1 MPQRSKTLQ
10 SDSMKPHRTNSAQ
23 GSFLLPDLASQLDPR
38 QALYCLAT
46 AIDWKSFEDAF
57 GPLYS
62 AEGRPALPIRR
73 MVGLLILKH
82 LQNLSDERVV
92 DFWSLSPYAQFFCGE
107 REMQW
112 GLPCEAS
119 ELVHFRN
126 RIGPDGAEKIFAS
139 TIELHGEK
147 AKENITYPTDTKLAA
162 KIVRGG
168 VKLAKKNGV
177 ALRQSFE
184 RTVPKLLAAQRGRRH
199 KNGAQRARKASRSLK
214 TIAWRVVRQLDKG
227 LDANAGDRRWLEVAK
242 RVLKQK
248 KGDSQKVYSLHEP
261 EVYCLSKGKEH
272 KKYEFG
278 AKASLVVGKTHGV
291 ILGAYSLP
299 ENDYDGHTLDRA
311 LKQVERIAKYRPEV
325 AIADR
330 GYRGKSRCGETEIVT
345 PKPPKKGAT
354 NYEKRKARQR
364 FRRRAAIEPRIG
376 HLKSDFR
383 LGRNFLK
390 GQKGDAINLLL
401 AAAASNLSLW
411 MRRALS
417 ALYYWLRFLLQN
429 LVGHQKLAVSTPF

>member
-1 MPQRSKTLQ
+1 M
-10 SDSMKPHRTNSAQ
+10 
-23 GSFLLPDLASQLDPR
+23 
-38 QALYCLAT
+38 
-46 AIDWKSFEDAF
+46 
-57 GPLYS
+57 
-62 AEGRPALPIRR
+62 
-73 MVGLLILKH
+73 
-82 LQNLSDERVV
+82 
-92 DFWSLSPYAQFFCGE
+92 
-107 REMQW
+107 
-112 GLPCEAS
+112 
-119 ELVHFRN
+119 
-126 RIGPDGAEKIFAS
+126 
-139 TIELHGEK
+139 
-147 AKENITYPTDTKLAA
+147 
-162 KIVRGG
+162 
-168 VKLAKKNGV
+168 
-177 ALRQSFE
+177 
-184 RTVPKLLAAQRGRRH
+184 
-199 KNGAQRARKASRSLK
+199 
-214 TIAWRVVRQLDKG
+214 VRQLDKG

-278 AKASLVVGKTHGV
+278 AKASLVVGKAHGV

-345 PKPPKKGAT
+345 PKPPKKDAT

-429 LVGHQKLAVSTPF
+429 RVGHQKLAVSKGSGINY

>member
-1 MPQRSKTLQ
+1 
-10 SDSMKPHRTNSAQ
+10 
-23 GSFLLPDLASQLDPR
+23 
-38 QALYCLAT
+38 
-46 AIDWKSFEDAF
+46 
-57 GPLYS
+57 
-62 AEGRPALPIRR
+62 
-73 MVGLLILKH
+73 MVGLLMLKH

-112 GLPCEAS
+112 GVPCEAS

-147 AKENITYPTDTKLAA
+147 AKEKEVVVDTTTQEKNITYPTDTKLAA

-177 ALRQSFE
+177 TLRQSFE

-199 KNGAQRARKASRSLK
+199 KNGAQRARKATRRLK

-227 LDANAGDRRWLEVAK
+227 LDANAADRRWLEVAK

-248 KGDSQKVYSLHEP
+248 RGDSQKVYSLHEP

-278 AKASLVVGKTHGV
+278 AKASVVVGKTHGV
-291 ILGAYSLP
+291 ILGVYSLP
-299 ENDYDGHTLDRA
+299 ENDYDGHTLDPA
-311 LKQVERIAKYRPEV
+311 LQQVERIAKYRPEV

-330 GYRGKSRCGETEIVT
+330 GYRGKSKCGETEIL
-345 PKPPKKGAT
+345 PLKLQKEDAT
-354 NYEKRKARQR
+354 NYEKRKARER
-364 FRRRAAIEPRIG
+364 FCRRAAIEPRIG

-411 MRRALS
+411 MRKVLS
-417 ALYYWLRFLLQN
+417 ALYCCLRFLLQN
-429 LVGHQKLAVSTPF
+429 PAGHQKLAVSNPF